1 MVMMC
6 GLPGCGKT
14 TWIGKYAVE
23 NPEKV
28 YNVLGTN
35 SIIDKMK
42 VCILSTVVLCINWDQ
57 YRTAMAGSEFPVTLN
72 SPNFAGSRVKIST
85 NYS

>member
-1 MVMMC
+1 MLMMC

-14 TWIGKYAVE
+14 TWVNKYVAA
-23 NPEKV
+23 NPEKL

-42 VCILSTVVLCINWDQ
+42 V
-57 YRTAMAGSEFPVTLN
+57 G
-72 SPNFAGSRVKIST
+72 
-85 NYS
+85 